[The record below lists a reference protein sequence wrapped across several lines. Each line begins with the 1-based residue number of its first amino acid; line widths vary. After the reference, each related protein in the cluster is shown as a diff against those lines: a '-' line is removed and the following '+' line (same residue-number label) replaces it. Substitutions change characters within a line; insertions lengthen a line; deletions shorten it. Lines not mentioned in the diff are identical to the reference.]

1 MRYSLSVKL
10 FDLILIASSLTP
22 ICYASDIKSISPSIK
37 DCQGYGDSLVESS
50 GASLAEI
57 GESPVDIRRTVEYYC
72 MLSYRAADE
81 AKSPNE
87 IDLWEKASLRELS
100 GVNFERDKYKASVIK
115 VVAKMAHSYYENKKS
130 IAQN

>member
-1 MRYSLSVKL
+1 
-10 FDLILIASSLTP
+10 
-22 ICYASDIKSISPSIK
+22 
-37 DCQGYGDSLVESS
+37 
-50 GASLAEI
+50 
-57 GESPVDIRRTVEYYC
+57 